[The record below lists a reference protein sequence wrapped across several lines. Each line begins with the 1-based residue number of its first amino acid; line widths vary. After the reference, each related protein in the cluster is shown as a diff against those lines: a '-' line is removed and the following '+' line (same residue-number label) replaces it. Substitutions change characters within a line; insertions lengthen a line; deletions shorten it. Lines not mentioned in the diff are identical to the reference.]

1 MFMRLFRP
9 LNKWLRA
16 VTISILFTFDPAL
29 AIKGRQDPVPFG
41 DFRSCGYCNLV
52 TSPDDLYV
60 VWCKLATTTM
70 VVTLTEA
77 VYTLYRRYRDPPPMP
92 SKPETIIVVSP
103 EQYHYGIPPNMTIPY
118 STAQPQPYLLQR

>member
-77 VYTLYRRYRDPPPMP
+77 V
-92 SKPETIIVVSP
+92 KPETIIVVSP
-103 EQYHYGIPPNMTIPY
+103 EQYYYGIPPNMTMPY
-118 STAQPQPYLLQR
+118 GTAQP